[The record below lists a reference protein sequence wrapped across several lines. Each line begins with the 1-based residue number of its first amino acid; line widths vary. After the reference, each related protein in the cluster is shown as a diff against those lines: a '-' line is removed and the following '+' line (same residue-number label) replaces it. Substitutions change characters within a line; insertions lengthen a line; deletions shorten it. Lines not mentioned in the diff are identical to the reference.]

1 MVGTSS
7 GLFELPFGAALRR
20 LRLAAG
26 FSQEQLG
33 LEAGVQRNFIS
44 LIELGQNQP
53 TITTVA
59 KLAGALGLKAS
70 ELVAEAER
78 EGQSVARG
86 RRRAKA

>member
-1 MVGTSS
+1 M
-7 GLFELPFGAALRR
+7 PFGAALRR

-44 LIELGQNQP
+44 LIELGHNQP

-59 KLAGALGLKAS
+59 KLAVALGLKAS

-78 EGQSVARG
+78 ESQTAAKG
-86 RRRAKA
+86 RRRSKA